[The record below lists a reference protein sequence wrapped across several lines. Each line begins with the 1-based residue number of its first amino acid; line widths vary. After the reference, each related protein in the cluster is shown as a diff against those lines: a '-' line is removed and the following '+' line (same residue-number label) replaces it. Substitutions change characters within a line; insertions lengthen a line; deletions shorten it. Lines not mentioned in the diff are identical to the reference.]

1 MSKIV
6 TLSDDN
12 FEEIVGKGKV
22 LVDFWAA
29 WCGPCRMLSPVVDEV
44 AEEAEGVTV
53 GKFNIDESQEIAMK
67 YNVNVIPTLIVFEN
81 GKEVKRSVGV
91 IPKSQVLSLLK

>member
-1 MSKIV
+1 MGKIV
-6 TLSDDN
+6 QLNESN
-12 FEEIVGKGKV
+12 FEEVVGGGKV

-44 AEEAEGVTV
+44 AEETDFTV
-53 GKFNIDESQEIAMK
+53 AKFNVDEGQTIAVK

-81 GKEVKRSVGV
+81 GREAKRSVGV
-91 IPKSQVLSLLK
+91 IPKAKILDLLK